1 MDIKT
6 IERIACDNALAT
18 ETFND
23 GYREY
28 VFSSEEL
35 LAFANAIGKECL
47 DTLYINGYDDA
58 RAVLEEY
65 LK

>member
-1 MDIKT
+1 MDIIT
-6 IERIACDNALAT
+6 IERMASDNALAT
-18 ETFND
+18 ESFND

-28 VFSSEEL
+28 VFSIEEL
-35 LAFANAIGKECL
+35 QAFANAIGQECL

-58 RAVLEEY
+58 RAVLEEH